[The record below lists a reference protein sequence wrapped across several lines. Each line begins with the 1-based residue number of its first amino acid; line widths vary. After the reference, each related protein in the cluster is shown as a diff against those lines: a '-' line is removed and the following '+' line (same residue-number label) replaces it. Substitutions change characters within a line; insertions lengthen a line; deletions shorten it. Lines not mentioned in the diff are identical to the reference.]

1 MKLHID
7 SFTLSLC
14 ELRDLKPGA
23 EFYRIRGG
31 YTSANRYTKLGY
43 NRANKAMGWA
53 ATFTCGRDGDIS
65 YSVELKPGTLVLSA
79 DKYEE
84 IVDLTLTRLDAI
96 N

>member
-14 ELRDLKPGA
+14 ELRDLAPNA

-53 ATFTCGRDGDIS
+53 ATFTCGRDDDIG
-65 YSVELKPGTLVLSA
+65 YSVELKPGTMVLPA
-79 DKYEE
+79 DRYEE
-84 IVDLTLTRLDAI
+84 IVDLTLDRLAAM

>member
-14 ELRDLKPGA
+14 ELRDLKPGT

-31 YTSANRYTKLGY
+31 YTSLNRYTKLGY
-43 NRANKAMGWA
+43 NRANKMLGWKA
-53 ATFTCGRDGDIS
+53 SYTCGRDDDIS
-65 YSVELKPGTLVLSA
+65 YSVELKPGTMVLPA
-79 DKYEE
+79 EKYEE
-84 IVDLTLTRLDAI
+84 ILDLTLPRLSDT